1 MTENKEMKKSNSPPS
16 HEVDKPKIDKP
27 QREYWS
33 SRLAFYF
40 ATAGAAIGFGN
51 VWRFPGLSVQYGG
64 GAFFIPYLL
73 ALFFIGIPLSIL
85 EIGFGQFFQT
95 SDIGVFGGF
104 HHRLRGVGVC
114 SIACGFIV
122 SSYYVVMIGWV
133 VNAFFDSWN
142 PNAPWGNPELT
153 GEEAVS
159 YFYNDVVGMETI
171 VDDGL
176 TPTRLVGKNVAYTAL
191 VWCIIFIGTAFGLK
205 TTGRLTYF
213 TMGLPVVLLF
223 IFLARAATLPGAREG
238 VLAYIGEWDTSI
250 LRTNG
255 EVWSVACSQ
264 VFFSIS
270 LTFGILTSYGSHC
283 KRDEPV
289 VLNSCV
295 IVASNSI
302 FSVITGFAVFC
313 SLGHLAHI
321 ADIAVTDIPYAGF
334 SLVFGTWPVVLGT
347 LPGGT

>member
-1 MTENKEMKKSNSPPS
+1 MTENKEMKKSISPPS
-16 HEVDKPKIDKP
+16 HEVNKPKIDKP

-64 GAFFIPYLL
+64 GGMYHSCCSCALFYDDLVTNARSKLCYHIAFFIPYLL

-142 PNAPWGNPELT
+142 PNTPWGNPELT

-159 YFYNDVVGMETI
+159 YFYNDIVGMETI
-171 VDDGL
+171 VDDDL

-238 VLAYIGEWDTSI
+238 VHA
-250 LRTNG
+250 
-255 EVWSVACSQ
+255 
-264 VFFSIS
+264 
-270 LTFGILTSYGSHC
+270 
-283 KRDEPV
+283 
-289 VLNSCV
+289 
-295 IVASNSI
+295 
-302 FSVITGFAVFC
+302 
-313 SLGHLAHI
+313 
-321 ADIAVTDIPYAGF
+321 
-334 SLVFGTWPVVLGT
+334 
-347 LPGGT
+347 